1 MEKIMPG
8 MPGWVDGL
16 SGPGEPVQWYLDKAK
31 LTAWRNGNKKMY
43 ICSLVRENPGV
54 LDGEPCRIKNMTVW
68 MEKPS
73 KLRRFLAARKIA
85 LDMIYKWRGEL
96 IL

>member
-1 MEKIMPG
+1 MEKKMPG
-8 MPGWVDGL
+8 MPGRVDGL
-16 SGPGEPVQWYLDKAK
+16 SGPVEPVQWCLDKAR

-43 ICSLVRENPGV
+43 ICSLARENPGV
-54 LDGEPCRIKNMTVW
+54 LDGEPCRIKDMTVW

-73 KLRRFLAARKIA
+73 KLRRFLAEYKIT
-85 LDMIYKWRGEL
+85 LEMIYTWHGEL